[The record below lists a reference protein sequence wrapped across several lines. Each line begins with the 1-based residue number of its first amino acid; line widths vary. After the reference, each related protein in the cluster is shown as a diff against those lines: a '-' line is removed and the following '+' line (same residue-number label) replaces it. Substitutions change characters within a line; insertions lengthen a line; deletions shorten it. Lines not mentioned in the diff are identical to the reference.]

1 MNKRKSMLE
10 AARKSN
16 RNTDVKSEDYKRLQ
30 IVVNTISRYLQI
42 YDLDNGTVHSQVFT
56 MLYTSDKYYTYN
68 QICNTAHISKNTLI
82 RYVAKYEQLA
92 LRISDKLNF

>member
-1 MNKRKSMLE
+1 MLE

-68 QICNTAHISKNTLI
+68 QICNTAHISKKIRLSDTLQNTNNW
-82 RYVAKYEQLA
+82 RCAYP
-92 LRISDKLNF
+92 IS